1 MYGEWVSRAR
11 KATHEAHA
19 ILSLHESSPSR
30 VVLLEELIKKLS
42 GTPIDV
48 QEYFK
53 ESIKCLESGLF
64 RAAVVFSWAG
74 HFDVYSEY
82 LFRAYE
88 TDIKSIR
95 KNWSFKDVVE
105 LRENYAESQILDV
118 GKEVNFIKKSTLRI
132 LQGQLSQRNSCAHPT
147 MYKPSMNATIGYVD
161 QMVSQSLSY
170 MNLSN

>member
-1 MYGEWVSRAR
+1 MYGKWASRAR

-19 ILSLHESSPSR
+19 ILSIHESSPSR
-30 VVLLEELIKKLS
+30 VVLLEELVKKLS

-82 LFRAYE
+82 LYRTHEA
-88 TDIKSIR
+88 DIRLIR
-95 KNWSFKDVVE
+95 KNWGFKDVVE
-105 LRENYAESQILDV
+105 LREKYAESQILDV
-118 GKEVNFIKKSTLRI
+118 GKDVNFINKAKLRI